1 MNREDRGITISLDAN
16 ERNLLLTAISDLV
29 TKNRVIGELE
39 VDEVAVLNDLWIMLT
54 ESFAYRN

>member
-39 VDEVAVLNDLWIMLT
+39 VDEVAVLNDLWSMLDV
-54 ESFAYRN
+54 